1 MKKREKIFSLPR
13 ELCVNKAL
21 FFCLSFLQKKK
32 KRKKTWAK
40 GKRARQKMS
49 ERREP
54 TEPKKRQLLG
64 FWMSLSLFFGSAL
77 EPKFYRAEI
86 TRQEPKKE
94 KKGKKKE
101 GKSGDRESLR
111 NGVERF

>member
-49 ERREP
+49 ERREL
-54 TEPKKRQLLG
+54 TEPKKRHLLG

-86 TRQEPKKE
+86 TRQEPKK
-94 KKGKKKE
+94 GKKKE
-101 GKSGDRESLR
+101 KKSGDRASLR

>member
-1 MKKREKIFSLPR
+1 
-13 ELCVNKAL
+13 
-21 FFCLSFLQKKK
+21 
-32 KRKKTWAK
+32 
-40 GKRARQKMS
+40 MS

-64 FWMSLSLFFGSAL
+64 FWMSLSLFFVSAL
-77 EPKFYRAEI
+77 EPKFYGAEI